1 MGKGAKCFF
10 FFWKGHLPIFFIKS
24 YLVCSAQFGLPGR
37 FLKKKKKKDLVF
49 SIQTRSD
56 IFFIKYSFAI
66 TKPNLKKKK
75 IMKTLLLLLLFFGK
89 KKKKKTIFCFYKNI
103 YDIFLIKI
111 ISFVWLKIDLWM
123 LTKSLI
129 LDPRRNL
136 AIECLQI

>member
-1 MGKGAKCFF
+1 MLFF
-10 FFWKGHLPIFFIKS
+10 FLKRAFAHFLHQIIS
-24 YLVCSAQFGLPGR
+24 GLLSPVWTSR
-37 FLKKKKKKDLVF
+37 AVSQKKEKKDLVF

-75 IMKTLLLLLLFFGK
+75 IMKTLLLLILFFGK
-89 KKKKKTIFCFYKNI
+89 KKKKNTIFCFYKNI

>member
-1 MGKGAKCFF
+1 MGNGAKCFF
-10 FFWKGHLPIFFIKS
+10 FFFEKGICPFSSSNHIWF
-24 YLVCSAQFGLPGR
+24 AQPSLDFQGG
-37 FLKKKKKKDLVF
+37 FSKKKKKDLVF

-89 KKKKKTIFCFYKNI
+89 KKKKNTIFCFYKNI